1 MFFFSSYKFSIS
13 TALFWVAAAT
23 TTVTAGDPERGDL
36 STVYCL
42 PNLAVE
48 ANLKKEGCPPDE
60 NPSSC
65 NTTLD
70 SCCPINENLLHDQY
84 GGLCQYGSSTP
95 PPGDMNATDE
105 LTDQDSSSS
114 STSFV
119 TGLGGA
125 TMVTAATTATAIIT

>member
-1 MFFFSSYKFSIS
+1 M
-13 TALFWVAAAT
+13 
-23 TTVTAGDPERGDL
+23 GPERGDL
-36 STVYCL
+36 STIYCL

-70 SCCPINENLLHDQY
+70 SCCPINENLLQDQY

-95 PPGDMNATDE
+95 PPPGDMNATDE
-105 LTDQDSSSS
+105 LADKDSSSS

-119 TGLGGA
+119 TVVGGA
-125 TMVTAATTATAIIT
+125 TMVTAATTATAIIITMTLD

>member
-23 TTVTAGDPERGDL
+23 TTVTAADPERGDL
-36 STVYCL
+36 STIYCL
-42 PNLAVE
+42 PNLSVE

-70 SCCPINENLLHDQY
+70 SCCPINENLLQDQY

-95 PPGDMNATDE
+95 SDSMNATE
-105 LTDQDSSSS
+105 LLADKDSSSS

-119 TGLGGA
+119 TVVGGA
-125 TMVTAATTATAIIT
+125 TMVTAATTA